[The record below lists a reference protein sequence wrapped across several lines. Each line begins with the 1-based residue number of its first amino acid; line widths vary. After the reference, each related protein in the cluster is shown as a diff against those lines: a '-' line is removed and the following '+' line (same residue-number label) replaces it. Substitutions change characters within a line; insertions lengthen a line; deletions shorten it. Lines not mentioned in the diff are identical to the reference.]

1 MNADLFSQV
10 ERLAEALLSAADQD
24 DETLFYQLYEQLSSL
39 CELHAG
45 KKSDH
50 PLFLETLADF
60 TEDSVDAVAL
70 YQRAFLI
77 ADSLKENEYKAS
89 IQFSLAQRLAE
100 LGEMDQA
107 KDALATSEKFA
118 SFTDDDELKGE
129 ISALAGTLN

>member
-1 MNADLFSQV
+1 MNAHLFSQV

-60 TEDSVDAVAL
+60 TEAL